1 MSTWDTRSV
10 MQVLNAVAAFVL
22 YGVVAGA
29 FFIQFADDELPC
41 PLCLLIR
48 LGMIGTAFGL
58 SLNALWRP
66 RPLHYGIAILGA
78 VLGAAISLR
87 QVALHV
93 VPGTG
98 SYGGSVLGF
107 HLYTWAFIVFCTILL
122 AIGAV
127 LCFQRQFDEPTGP
140 APALA
145 RFAGKAAVVAGLALC
160 VANVFAVAAEC
171 DVRACPDNPT
181 RYEGPFRNWGG

>member
-1 MSTWDTRSV
+1 MWSTRSV
-10 MQVLNAVAAFVL
+10 MQVLNALAATVL
-22 YGVVAGA
+22 YGVVFGA
-29 FFIQFADDELPC
+29 FFIQFADRELPC

-48 LGMIGTAFGL
+48 LGMLGAAFGL
-58 SLNALWRP
+58 ALNAFWGP
-66 RPLHYGIAILGA
+66 KPLHYGISLLGA

-98 SYGGSVLGF
+98 SYGAAVLGF
-107 HLYTWAFIVFCTILL
+107 HLYTWAFIVFAVLIL

-127 LCFQRQFDEPTGP
+127 VCFQRQFDEEAGESP
-140 APALA
+140 AFASLA
-145 RFAGKAAVVAGLALC
+145 GRFAVVVGLALC
-160 VANVFAVAAEC
+160 LANVVAVGAEC

-181 RYEGPFRNWGG
+181 HYEGPLRNWEG